1 MATTYRDPN
10 LDKELEASRQ
20 GDRRKAYLLAAFI
33 GIVAFASIVGDSFG
47 ALAGSVPAMGR
58 VAVGILGVVAAV
70 LLYRKPGLGWRL
82 AMAWAIVQVPIFA
95 WSPDGSLTSQV
106 LQIPLTLTN
115 STKVNGEIVSY
126 TSIGI
131 DLVGAIMVFWLRAW
145 RYRFE
150 E

>member
-10 LDKELEASRQ
+10 LDKDLEASRQ
-20 GDRRKAYLLAAFI
+20 GDRRKAYMLAAFI

-47 ALAGSVPAMGR
+47 ALAGGVPAMGR

-70 LLYRKPGLGWRL
+70 LLYRQPALGWRL
-82 AMAWAIVQVPIFA
+82 AMVWAIVQVPVFA

-115 STKVNGEIVSY
+115 STRVNGEIVSY

-131 DLVGAIMVFWLRAW
+131 DLFGAIMAFWLRAW